1 MFESCRAHH
10 ECKGAGRSHPLKTPP
25 RESGGGF
32 SFSGTPPPLTVM
44 ACAESSRGL
53 SQRRPHVL
61 KIDGFVLP
69 ESSRM
74 GYVIPRPAR
83 LALGL

>member
-1 MFESCRAHH
+1 
-10 ECKGAGRSHPLKTPP
+10 
-25 RESGGGF
+25 
-32 SFSGTPPPLTVM
+32 M

-53 SQRRPHVL
+53 PQRRPHVL